1 MPIQIGGYERVVK
14 HRGNGLEAVFFR
26 WPHGTRTPKHN
37 HRSHGTVWV
46 LEGEVFE
53 VRNGAK
59 IRYTKGDSFPEIP
72 FSTVHIVGNDS
83 DLVAVTFHI
92 YLPELAMETFADDES
107 DYTAIGAF
115 HDGFPSRRRI

>member
-1 MPIQIGGYERVVK
+1 MAARHSHAKAQSPVAR
-14 HRGNGLEAVFFR
+14 HGL
-26 WPHGTRTPKHN
+26 
-37 HRSHGTVWV
+37 RSG
-46 LEGEVFE
+46 GEVFE